1 MTNNNDYNYCAL
13 PLAAYASRPDQSR
26 GRLIAVEDSP
36 VRTPFQRDRDRII
49 HSSAYRRLKGKTQVF
64 ISHEGDLYRTRLTH
78 TMEVAQIA
86 RTLARALFVNEDLAE
101 AVALAHDLGHPPFA
115 HMGEDQLKICM
126 KPYGGFEHNDQS
138 LRIVTALEERYPDYN
153 GLNLTWESLEGIVKH
168 NGPIKTG
175 APLPYNLDLVQ
186 KHWDLRLDTWPSL
199 EAQVAGIADDVTYNS
214 HDIEDGLNAGLFT
227 LDDIAG
233 AVPLID
239 KLYQKSLKN
248 WPDLTD
254 KRRMH
259 DVVREVYGCLVTDV
273 IEASRARIKAVHP
286 LSPEDVRACGQ
297 CLVGFSDKMNADVQ
311 ILRDFLMPRMYMHE
325 TVLVMRHKAARIV
338 KDLFDIYLKNP
349 SELPL
354 EWQNRDGTTALPR
367 TVSDYIAGMT
377 DRMAMAEH
385 AKLCG
390 QYDILKMEH
399 K

>member
-1 MTNNNDYNYCAL
+1 MKNNNDYNYCAR

-26 GRLIAVEDSP
+26 GRLIAVADSP
-36 VRTPFQRDRDRII
+36 IRTALQRDRDRII

-138 LRIVTALEERYPDYN
+138 LRIVTALEERYPDHN

-168 NGPIKTG
+168 NGPLHNG
-175 APLPYNLDLVQ
+175 SLLPYNLNLVQ
-186 KHWDLRLDTWPSL
+186 KSWDLRLDTWPSI

-233 AVPLID
+233 DVPLVA
-239 KLYQKSLKN
+239 KLYQKSLQN

-259 DVVREVYGCLVTDV
+259 DVVREVYGYLVTDV
-273 IEASRARIKAVHP
+273 IESSRARIAEVAP
-286 LSPEDVRACGQ
+286 QSPEDVRACGR
-297 CLVGFSDKMNADVQ
+297 CLVGFSDVMNADVQ

-325 TVLVMRHKAARIV
+325 TVRAMRHKAERIV
-338 KDLFDIYLKNP
+338 KDLFHAYLTTP
-349 SELPL
+349 QELPL
-354 EWQNRDGTTALPR
+354 DWQARDATNELTR
-367 TVSDYIAGMT
+367 TVSDYLAGMT
-377 DRMAMAEH
+377 DRLAMAEH
-385 AKLCG
+385 ARLFG
-390 QYDILKMEH
+390 QYDTLKH
-399 K
+399 GT